1 MNISQK
7 KKTIY
12 NFSNYRKII
21 SKNNTVYARCVFNTF
36 QTRHTLQV
44 CFSNFPKRLFIE
56 KINAAKP
63 VVIKKEKVNFAALRN
78 ITQRLI
84 KKMAKL
90 EYGQYERNYNRK
102 QIQKQIDIFNL
113 VIETNKNLL
122 REISD
127 KKLGGNYKY
136 NEKDFA
142 YEYVP
147 SVRMPRIL
155 TEKQKE
161 ALEKG
166 RQQRLENL
174 QKQRDKP
181 VMDILQGKKSNFNSI
196 REAFLQGIP
205 D

>member
-7 KKTIY
+7 NKTIY
-12 NFSNYRKII
+12 FFSNYRKIT
-21 SKNNTVYARCVFNTF
+21 SKYNTVYARCVFNTS
-36 QTRHTLQV
+36 QTHHTSQV
-44 CFSNFPKRLFIE
+44 CFSNFPKRLFSE

-63 VVIKKEKVNFAALRN
+63 VVISKIRVNFAALRN

-90 EYGQYERNYNRK
+90 EYGQYERKYNRK
-102 QIQKQIDIFNL
+102 QIQKQIDMLNL

-147 SVRMPRIL
+147 SVRMPRYL

-174 QKQRDKP
+174 QKEKDKP
-181 VMDILQGKKSNFNSI
+181 VIDILEGKKSNFNSI